1 MGKEINDKINLV
13 ALNIYNLVGHE
24 FNINSPKQLG
34 EVLFDELGLTHGKK
48 NQSGYSTANDVLTKL
63 KGTHPVIDEI
73 IEYRMLTK
81 LYSTYIEGLINSIS
95 SDGKIHT
102 IYSQVTARTG
112 RLSSLE
118 PNIQNIPVRY
128 EYGKMIRKAFLPS
141 SNSVI
146 LSSDYSQIE
155 LRILSSIASIDSMI
169 EAFKN
174 GIDIHTKTAAD
185 IFNVDISDVT
195 KDMRRIAK
203 AVNFGIIYGISGYG
217 LSENVGI
224 KPKEAKVFID
234 NYLNTYPGVKEY
246 MENIKKEA
254 YNNGYVK
261 TLFGRIRTIDE
272 LKNTNYM
279 IRMQGERIALNTP
292 IQGTSADIIKKAMID
307 IDKEFIKRNLKT
319 KMIIQ
324 VHDELIF
331 DVPNEEI
338 EIVKKIV
345 SDLMEN
351 ACKLEVPLKVD
362 IEYADN
368 WYDVK

>member
-1 MGKEINDKINLV
+1 
-13 ALNIYNLVGHE
+13 
-24 FNINSPKQLG
+24 
-34 EVLFDELGLTHGKK
+34 
-48 NQSGYSTANDVLTKL
+48 
-63 KGTHPVIDEI
+63 
-73 IEYRMLTK
+73 
-81 LYSTYIEGLINSIS
+81 
-95 SDGKIHT
+95 
-102 IYSQVTARTG
+102 
-112 RLSSLE
+112 
-118 PNIQNIPVRY
+118 
-128 EYGKMIRKAFLPS
+128 
-141 SNSVI
+141 
-146 LSSDYSQIE
+146 
-155 LRILSSIASIDSMI
+155 MI